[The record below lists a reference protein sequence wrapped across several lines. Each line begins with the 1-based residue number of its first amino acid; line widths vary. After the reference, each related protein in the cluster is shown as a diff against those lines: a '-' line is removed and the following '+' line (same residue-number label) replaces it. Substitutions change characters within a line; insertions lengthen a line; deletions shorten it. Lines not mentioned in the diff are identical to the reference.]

1 MAEEEEMDPRAQA
14 ARGRQGGPGPMAL
27 FAAPV
32 REISSYFLEILLRKA
47 WVSLGMMPD
56 PMTGRRKANAAEARL
71 AIDLVS
77 GIADQMSGKWGHPG
91 METELRNQLTN
102 LRLHLAK
109 TAGEEPAK
117 A

>member
-1 MAEEEEMDPRAQA
+1 MGPEDEMDPRAQA
-14 ARGRQGGPGPMAL
+14 AQGGRGGPNPMAL

-47 WVSLGMMPD
+47 WVCLGMMPD
-56 PMTGRRKANAAEARL
+56 PATGRRKPNPSEARL

-91 METELRNQLTN
+91 MEAEIRNQLTN
-102 LRLHLAK
+102 LRLHSAK
-109 TAGEEPAK
+109 TTGDDPAK
-117 A
+117 V